1 VLGQYFAAMYPSK
14 VGRLVIDGV
23 LDANDYRAGEWY
35 LSLEDTDAVLLSFFE
50 FCHQAGPSKCPLY
63 GSTVPNIR
71 KRVDTIIGSLSQA
84 PVPIPLSSK
93 GPVVIT
99 KKVLHRLMFVALYQ
113 PTAVFPILADILIAI
128 ETDNIS
134 ALTDI
139 IDQFINLNIECS
151 CASPLPWQQY
161 VSTSATLAIACGD
174 ADKHPNGS
182 DDYKSYFDKLM
193 AKSAFA
199 APILGMIPL
208 ACSEWMMT
216 PKWRYTGPFAA
227 NTSYPLLIAS
237 PKFDPVCPLTNAK
250 AAQKQYAGSALLV
263 QNSYGHC
270 TTSSPSLCTAKHIRA
285 YFGEGTL
292 PAAETT
298 CEVEE
303 LPFIGKVENDV
314 KLLSREDAELLEAL
328 RALARVVPRFGLVR

>member
-14 VGRLVIDGV
+14 VSRLVIDGV
-23 LDANDYRAGEWY
+23 VDANDYRAGEWY
-35 LSLEDTDAVLLSFFE
+35 STLDDTDAVLLSFFE
-50 FCHQAGPSKCPLY
+50 FCHRAGPSKCPLY
-63 GSTVPNIR
+63 GSTVPSIR
-71 KRVDTIIGSLSQA
+71 KRVDTIIDSLSQA
-84 PVPIPLSSK
+84 PVPIPFSSK
-93 GPVVIT
+93 GPVMIT
-99 KKVLHRLMFVALYQ
+99 KKVLHQLMFGVLYS
-113 PTAVFPILADILIAI
+113 PTMAFPILANSLIAV

-139 IDQFINLNIECS
+139 ADQFFDLGVECS
-151 CASPLPWQQY
+151 CASPLPWQQF
-161 VSTSATLAIACGD
+161 VSMSATFAIACGD
-174 ADKHPNGS
+174 ADKHPNGP

-199 APILGMIPL
+199 APIWGVNYL
-208 ACSEWMMT
+208 ACSEWKMT

-227 NTSYPLLIAS
+227 NTSYPLLIITT
-237 PKFDPVCPLTNAK
+237 KFDPVCPLTNAK

-285 YFGEGTL
+285 YFREGTL
-292 PAAETT
+292 PAAGTA

-303 LPFIGKVENDV
+303 LPFIGEVENDV
-314 KLLSREDAELLEAL
+314 KVLSSEDVELLEAL
-328 RALARVVPRFGLVR
+328 RALARVVPRFGLV